1 MVIVIMHIYLIILI
15 DLFI

>member
-1 MVIVIMHIYLIILI
+1 MHIYLIILV